1 MTTTIDPAL
10 INDLGLASQPTVVS
24 PENDLGQDAFME
36 LLLAQLQNQDPL
48 NPMENGEFMSQLAQ
62 FETAS
67 GIEDLNR
74 SFEALTSSLQSNQA
88 LQASAMVGRWVLT
101 PSSDITLWPEVGAS
115 GAVDL
120 PTASEQV
127 LITVTD
133 ATGQVVDQIDLGPQ
147 SGGLVEFAWDGVDAN
162 GNTLESGVYG
172 IEAISLVNGETEAVA
187 TLALSPVESV
197 TLNNGGAGVT
207 LNVTGV
213 GEVRLADVEK
223 IM

>member
-10 INDLGLASQPTVVS
+10 LGDLGLTSRTTVS
-24 PENDLGQDAFME
+24 GPDNDLGQGAFLE

-67 GIEDLNR
+67 GIEELNS

-101 PSSDITLWPEVGAS
+101 PSPDITLWPDVGAS
-115 GAVDL
+115 GAVNL

-133 ATGQVVDQIDLGPQ
+133 ATGQVVDQIDLGAQ
-147 SGGLVEFAWDGVDAN
+147 SAGLAEFVWDGVDTN
-162 GNTLESGVYG
+162 GNALEPGVYG
-172 IEAISLVNGETEAVA
+172 MAAISVANGESEAVA
-187 TLALSPVESV
+187 TLAVSPVESV

-213 GEVRLADVEK
+213 GEVSLSDVEK

>member
-10 INDLGLASQPTVVS
+10 LGDLGLTSRTTVS
-24 PENDLGQDAFME
+24 GPANDLGQDAFLE

-67 GIEDLNR
+67 GIEELNS

-101 PSSDITLWPEVGAS
+101 PSSDITLWPDVGAS
-115 GAVDL
+115 GAVNL
-120 PTASEQV
+120 PTPSEQV

-133 ATGQVVDQIDLGPQ
+133 STGQVVDQIDLGPQ
-147 SGGLVEFAWDGVDAN
+147 SAGLVEFVWDGVDTH
-162 GNTLESGVYG
+162 GNALEPGVYG
-172 IEAISLVNGETEAVA
+172 VEAISLANGDSEAVA
-187 TLALSPVESV
+187 TLAVSPVESV
-197 TLNNGGAGVT
+197 TLNNGSAGVT

-213 GEVRLADVEK
+213 GEVSLSDVEK